1 MRRGGRPVQPCR
13 RCGGLQRDD
22 NGNCSRRECR
32 SAQAKAY
39 HAAHRTQRL
48 AQARA
53 YHAANPEANR
63 RRTAYWRARQIERA
77 RLMAGWAEAIAE
89 AKGK

>member
-13 RCGGLQRDD
+13 HCGGLARDD
-22 NGNCSRRECR
+22 NGNCANRACR

-48 AQARA
+48 AQAQA
-53 YHAANPEANR
+53 YGAANPEANR
-63 RRTAYWRARQIERA
+63 RRTADWRKRQAERA

-89 AKGK
+89 AKK